1 MVLQAALLP
10 LFLGAFGKCTHSLQ
24 ALLQRHDALM
34 SAALERLPAVTDSL
48 ATSVQLTSVAAG
60 TDTCL
65 LHCQAK
71 LVKELQILVT
81 NLEQPLGSECC

>member
-1 MVLQAALLP
+1 MLQAALLP

-34 SAALERLPAVTDSL
+34 SAALERLPAVTGSL
-48 ATSVQLTSVAAG
+48 TTSVQLVSVTES

-65 LHCQAK
+65 VHCQAE
-71 LVKELQILVT
+71 LVKELQAFVT
-81 NLEQPLGSECC
+81 SIEQPAR

>member
-1 MVLQAALLP
+1 MLQAALLP

-34 SAALERLPAVTDSL
+34 SAAVQHLPAVTDSL
-48 ATSVQLTSVAAG
+48 TTGMQLTSATES

-65 LHCQAK
+65 LNCQAE
-71 LVKELQILVT
+71 LVKELQAFVT
-81 NLEQPLGSECC
+81 SIKQPAR